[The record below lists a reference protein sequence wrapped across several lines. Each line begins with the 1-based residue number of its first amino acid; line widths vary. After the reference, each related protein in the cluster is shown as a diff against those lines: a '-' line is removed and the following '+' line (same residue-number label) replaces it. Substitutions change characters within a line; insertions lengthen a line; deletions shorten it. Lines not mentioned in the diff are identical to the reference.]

1 MVHEMGGLD
10 VARWE
15 ADLCTEQGRLRQTGG
30 GHLLLTWFAFQIRAY
45 VKIVKPDQSCL
56 LA

>member
-10 VARWE
+10 VARGE

-30 GHLLLTWFAFQIRAY
+30 DHLLLTWFAFQIRAY
-45 VKIVKPDQSCL
+45 VEIVQPDQSCL